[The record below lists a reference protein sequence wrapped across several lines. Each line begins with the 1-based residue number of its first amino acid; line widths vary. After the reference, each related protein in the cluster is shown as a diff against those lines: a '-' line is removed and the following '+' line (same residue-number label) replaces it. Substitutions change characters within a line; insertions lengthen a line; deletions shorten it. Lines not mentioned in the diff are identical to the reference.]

1 MYFYGRRATG
11 LLDADELAL
20 CGWSEIAVQRTTVL
34 TKRQS
39 GVARNLRRA
48 AFLAVGE
55 PRRNDEET
63 LASNLH
69 TRDTLVP
76 SLNHLS
82 VTQTEC
88 KLWYHTRQHT

>member
-1 MYFYGRRATG
+1 MAVERRIYLTLTSLHSVDG
-11 LLDADELAL
+11 
-20 CGWSEIAVQRTTVL
+20 QRLRYNGTTVL

-39 GVARNLRRA
+39 GVARDLRRA